1 MHPDTRQ
8 VSEHMRQF
16 GLAILGRAVYDVTF
30 SEMSRPFAHAMAV
43 GHAAHGAEIV
53 IKARIAQ
60 EHPLL
65 IFNNLPKS
73 TTTTGHLTISELFQH
88 GRTIQFHEL
97 PEVLWATTGVRL
109 EKADKFK
116 AFGNL
121 RNTIIHFAAPNADLA
136 CETLRFCFDV
146 IEPLVQKFWSESLFY
161 YAEEWDEVTV
171 ADGCLTEQLERC
183 DVEITQE
190 MSVVIKEIRGR

>member
-1 MHPDTRQ
+1 
-8 VSEHMRQF
+8 MRQF

-30 SEMSRPFAHAMAV
+30 SEMSRPYAHAMAV

-73 TTTTGHLTISELFQH
+73 TTTRGQLTIAELFQH

-97 PEVLWATTGVRL
+97 PEVLWATTGIRL
-109 EKADKFK
+109 EKAEKFK

-121 RNTIIHFAAPNADLA
+121 RNTIIHFAAPNANLR
-136 CETLRFCFDV
+136 CETLHFCFDV
-146 IEPLVQKFWSESLFY
+146 MEPLVQQFWSESLFY
-161 YAEEWDEVTV
+161 YAGEWDEVTV
-171 ADGCLTEQLERC
+171 ADGYLIEQLEDC
-183 DVEITQE
+183 GVEITPA
-190 MSVVIKEIRGR
+190 MSALINDIQKR